1 MTRWLVVALP
11 GVGALVMLLVLSLG
25 WVQTRNSAD
34 LILRGEAALLVER
47 VGRAVRELPTPPTDD
62 ALRSVVDAEK
72 RAGLLFVAA
81 VGQDGVVIGRS
92 GPEPSRL
99 EEMAALRPGDFRR
112 DGNRAWARSQRLG
125 AGPPRGDSRPPR
137 DDAGPEQREDGRP
150 PRDEA
155 RPPRGDDRPPRDDR
169 RPQRGDRP
177 PPPQGPRQPDVSVLV
192 LFEPHLVS
200 QVDRAGRATLLAG
213 VLGALGLL
221 LLGALA
227 NRLLRRNEEAM
238 RRLEQ
243 ERHLASLGTMSAV
256 VAHELRNPLAALKGH
271 AQLLVESLESQ
282 PREKAQAQRVVDAAW
297 RLERLSGSLLDLAR
311 TGTLAREEAS
321 PASLVKASV
330 APLDPSRV
338 RVDESWAPAR
348 WSLDPIRFQQV
359 VMNLVENGLQTT
371 GDGAVEVRIAE
382 EGGHLVIEV
391 RDHGPGVP
399 AADRERIFEPFVTSR
414 AHGVGLGL
422 AVARQVVVLHGGTL
436 VALDAPGG
444 GALFRIEIP
453 AA

>member
-1 MTRWLVVALP
+1 
-11 GVGALVMLLVLSLG
+11 
-25 WVQTRNSAD
+25 
-34 LILRGEAALLVER
+34 
-47 VGRAVRELPTPPTDD
+47 
-62 ALRSVVDAEK
+62 
-72 RAGLLFVAA
+72 
-81 VGQDGVVIGRS
+81 
-92 GPEPSRL
+92 
-99 EEMAALRPGDFRR
+99 
-112 DGNRAWARSQRLG
+112 
-125 AGPPRGDSRPPR
+125 
-137 DDAGPEQREDGRP
+137 
-150 PRDEA
+150 
-155 RPPRGDDRPPRDDR
+155 
-169 RPQRGDRP
+169 
-177 PPPQGPRQPDVSVLV
+177 
-192 LFEPHLVS
+192 
-200 QVDRAGRATLLAG
+200 

-422 AVARQVVVLHGGTL
+422 AVARQVVALHGGTL

-453 AA
+453 AP

>member
-62 ALRSVVDAEK
+62 ALRSVVAAEK

-81 VGQDGVVIGRS
+81 VGQDGVAIARS
-92 GPEPSRL
+92 GPDPSAP

-137 DDAGPEQREDGRP
+137 DDAGPEHREDGRP
-150 PRDEA
+150 PRDDA

-169 RPQRGDRP
+169 RPPRGDRP

-227 NRLLRRNEEAM
+227 NRLLRRNEEAT

-311 TGTLAREEAS
+311 TGTLAREAAS

-338 RVDESWAPAR
+338 RIDESRAPAR

-359 VMNLVENGLQTT
+359 VMNLVENGLQTA

-382 EGGHLVIEV
+382 EGGHLVVEV

-399 AADRERIFEPFVTSR
+399 PADRERIFEPFVTTR
-414 AHGVGLGL
+414 ARGIGLGL
-422 AVARQVVVLHGGTL
+422 AVARQVVALHGGTL
-436 VALDAPGG
+436 LALDAPGG